1 MIDTT
6 ADPIG
11 NAIAE
16 ELLRRGEHAVEFEL
30 IDTSGMHI
38 SHCVGCNYCWLH
50 FPAFCGTIL
59 DTKKWECENTP
70 MNDMGLLSSLGE
82 AWASALQTLYKE
94 SPVTEYTENTGDF
107 FSVKEVFALTFAVAS
122 ASLPDASIR
131 TA

>member
-70 MNDMGLLSSLGE
+70 RNDMGLLSGLS
-82 AWASALQTLYKE
+82 
-94 SPVTEYTENTGDF
+94 
-107 FSVKEVFALTFAVAS
+107 
-122 ASLPDASIR
+122 DASIR
-131 TA
+131 TV